1 MHNNMYKRVLSTFW
15 YSHPYLL
22 VKFFFIPRYAIDPF
36 VMIEIS
42 TSALFQLSLLVHIK
56 SSIDC
61 VTSNPLEHETTSQAI
76 EPRQTKLISIDATIN
91 FSRVI
96 ILICS
101 MWDEEV
107 KRAKN
112 VYQTFFWL
120 TIPTLLI

>member
-1 MHNNMYKRVLSTFW
+1 
-15 YSHPYLL
+15 
-22 VKFFFIPRYAIDPF
+22 
-36 VMIEIS
+36 MIEIS

-61 VTSNPLEHETTSQAI
+61 VTSNPLEHETPSQAI

-91 FSRVI
+91 FSCVI